1 VCLIDRI
8 AAICKPYVF
17 HDTAT
22 SDWTLLKAQRVK
34 HTSSTSFYL
43 QHNYIDVM
51 NLIGYT
57 DTACGL
63 AHAAVMATATGSRRP
78 SVSQS
83 QEGQPDAAKSTTKA
97 VTGVSDLVGKHKS
110 KVAGSLGALEKPLV
124 VAAVLLAGGAIG
136 FATYFK

>member
-1 VCLIDRI
+1 VCFIDRI

-34 HTSSTSFYL
+34 HTSSTTFYL

-83 QEGQPDAAKSTTKA
+83 QEGQADTAKSTTKA
-97 VTGVSDLVGKHKS
+97 VTGVSGLVGKHKS
-110 KVAGSLGALEKPLV
+110 VLEKPLV